1 MPSDLATEF
10 IKAAEA
16 DFNSMEESRY
26 FGYRSANSA
35 CYHAQQYAEK
45 MIKARMIQLG
55 HKTERS
61 HNLVYLMRVF
71 ESSPQIDRALEHCLI
86 LTRYEAQARYPDDV
100 YTEYTP
106 EDAEIACEMALEIPY
121 LIGIYD
127 SPRELSEPRRI
138 QPQLS
143 EHALKDWFKDFFKKL

>member
-1 MPSDLATEF
+1 MPNELADEF

-26 FGYRSANSA
+26 FGYRTANPA

-55 HKTERS
+55 YKTERS
-61 HNLVYLMRVF
+61 HNLVHLMRVF
-71 ESSPQIDRALEHCLI
+71 ESSPQIDRAIEYCLI
-86 LTRYEAQARYPDDV
+86 LTQYEAQSRYPDDV
-100 YTEYTP
+100 YMEYSP

-127 SPRELSEPRRI
+127 SPRELSEPRRV
-138 QPQLS
+138 QSTSS
-143 EHALKDWFKDFFKKL
+143 EHTLRDWFKGLFRR